1 MLIGFWEC
9 VFLEVNI
16 GLFKENVVFWVYV
29 CCDLVEDS
37 YVWNNMILVLW
48 VCDVIKDIKEFYNFF
63 FYFDIF
69 K

>member
-16 GLFKENVVFWVYV
+16 CLFKENVVFWVYV

-37 YVWNNMILVLW
+37 YVWNNMILVL
-48 VCDVIKDIKEFYNFF
+48 
-63 FYFDIF
+63 
-69 K
+69 